1 MTRALVTGAAG
12 FAGQWLCREL
22 LHRGVEVTGARLGD
36 DLPPGA
42 LDADGRRAVH
52 WVACDVRRSADLRA
66 ALDASEPDAVYHLA
80 GIAFVPDAGDDPG
93 LAIDVNVG
101 GATRLL
107 SELRARRAAGTLDPV
122 VIVAGS
128 GEQYGRHEAAE
139 LPLRETAAQRP
150 LSVYAASKAA
160 QEVVALEAHR
170 SAGVRVVA
178 ARAFNHSGPGQ
189 GAQFLLPALAA
200 RAKAA
205 KANGSRTLPIGNTT
219 PVRDFL
225 HVADV
230 ARAYVALAERGS
242 AGEAYNIASGTGTD
256 VATLATRVLARAGA
270 TATLAADPA
279 LQRPVDVPALV
290 GFADRLRAATGW
302 SPTISLDTLLD
313 ELLSAAP
320 R

>member
-1 MTRALVTGAAG
+1 MARALVTGAAG
-12 FAGQWLCREL
+12 FAGQWLCKEL
-22 LHRGVEVTGARLGD
+22 LHRGVEVMGARLGD
-36 DLPPGA
+36 ELPAGA
-42 LDADGRRAVH
+42 LDAEARRAVR
-52 WVACDVRRSADLRA
+52 WLSCDVRRAEDLRA
-66 ALDASEPDAVYHLA
+66 ALDASRPDAIYHLA
-80 GIAFVPDAGDDPG
+80 GIAFVPAAGSDPG

-107 SELRARRAAGTLDPV
+107 SEVRTRRAAGTLDPV
-122 VIVAGS
+122 VVIAGS
-128 GEQYGRHEAAE
+128 GEQYGRHDVSE

-160 QEVVALEAHR
+160 QEVIALEAHR

-200 RAKAA
+200 RALAA
-205 KANGSRTLPIGNTT
+205 RTNGAHALPIGNTT

-230 ARAYVALAERGS
+230 ARAYIALAERGTP
-242 AGEAYNIASGTGTD
+242 GEAYNIASGVGTD
-256 VATLATRVLARAGA
+256 VATLARRVLERAGA
-270 TATLAADPA
+270 TAALEPDPA
-279 LQRPVDVPALV
+279 LQRPVDVPKLV
-290 GFADRLRAATGW
+290 GSFDKLRDAAGW
-302 SPTISLDTLLD
+302 TPQIPLDTLLD
-313 ELLSAAP
+313 ELLRATP

>member
-1 MTRALVTGAAG
+1 MRRALVTGAAG

-42 LDADGRRAVH
+42 LSAEERRAVR
-52 WVACDVRRSADLRA
+52 WRACDVRRMHDLSAAIEA
-66 ALDASEPDAVYHLA
+66 AQPDAIFHLA
-80 GIAFVPDAGDDPG
+80 GVAFVPAADADPG
-93 LAIDVNVG
+93 AAVEVNVG
-101 GATRLL
+101 GAARLL
-107 SELRARRAAGTLDPV
+107 GDLRARRAAGTLDPV

-128 GEQYGRHEAAE
+128 GEQYGRHAAAD
-139 LPLRETAAQRP
+139 LPLRESAAQRP

-160 QEVVALEAHR
+160 QEVIALETHR
-170 SAGVRVVA
+170 SAGVRVIAV
-178 ARAFNHSGPGQ
+178 RAFNHSGAGQ
-189 GAQFLLPALAA
+189 SPQFLLPALVA
-200 RAKAA
+200 RAVAA
-205 KANGSRTLPIGNTT
+205 KASGARELPIGNTT

-230 ARAYVALAERGS
+230 ARAYVLLAEHGT

-256 VATLATRVLARAGA
+256 VATLARRVLALAGA
-270 TATLAADPA
+270 EATLVPDPA

-290 GFADRLRAATGW
+290 GSSEKLRAATQW
-302 SPTISLDTLLD
+302 TPERPLDTLIE
-313 ELLSAAP
+313 ELLRAAP